1 MKFSTRH
8 YLLSLL
14 ALSEV
19 KAFGL
24 PGFAGPMV
32 RPACT
37 PAAIGPMPKMCAAHS
52 KIGGKQG
59 PRFAIPQELGAMAIP
74 TAGYAGLGT
83 VIYGATRV
91 MLPAAGF
98 GMTAGL
104 LTYTVGLPVLLTL
117 GQVAYFG
124 GPGVAKAMG
133 GKESSDPRLVRLA
146 QEAAEAVGVKAPYVY
161 EVPSREPNAFAT
173 SGLTSKDTTVAVT
186 TGIREVLTDNELK
199 AVLAHEMGHL
209 KYSDVV
215 RNMHIAAAGGGLDET
230 GAGRSR
236 RRTRQGSRV
245 RSTGAPTTLAI

>member
-14 ALSEV
+14 ALSE
-19 KAFGL
+19 
-24 PGFAGPMV
+24 GFAGPMV

-37 PAAIGPMPKMCAAHS
+37 PAAHG

-117 GQVAYFG
+117 
-124 GPGVAKAMG
+124 
-133 GKESSDPRLVRLA
+133 D
-146 QEAAEAVGVKAPYVY
+146 
-161 EVPSREPNAFAT
+161 
-173 SGLTSKDTTVAVT
+173 
-186 TGIREVLTDNELK
+186 
-199 AVLAHEMGHL
+199 
-209 KYSDVV
+209 
-215 RNMHIAAAGGGLDET
+215 
-230 GAGRSR
+230 
-236 RRTRQGSRV
+236 
-245 RSTGAPTTLAI
+245 

>member
-24 PGFAGPMV
+24 PGFAGPMAR

-37 PAAIGPMPKMCAAHS
+37 PAAIGPMPKMCAAHG

-133 GKESSDPRLVRLA
+133 GQESSDPRLVRCAL
-146 QEAAEAVGVKAPYVY
+146 QLGSE
-161 EVPSREPNAFAT
+161 
-173 SGLTSKDTTVAVT
+173 GL
-186 TGIREVLTDNELK
+186 
-199 AVLAHEMGHL
+199 
-209 KYSDVV
+209 
-215 RNMHIAAAGGGLDET
+215 
-230 GAGRSR
+230 
-236 RRTRQGSRV
+236 
-245 RSTGAPTTLAI
+245 